1 MVSVNPWL
9 SAFAS
14 VPQDKIR
21 SGLPNRQ
28 AAGSLVQLRL
38 CSEQMPPEWKPGPH
52 PPLCI
57 SVSKKIIK
65 TDGWL
70 TRSLPA
76 NYGHLAKSLSINQYR
91 FPFIGRACI
100 PAKPKWHHNDVDSRD
115 TPFLKHSLLS
125 TRGKCRNSI
134 RYCLKILT
142 GDSLLLSLFT
152 RIHPNKNHS

>member
-21 SGLPNRQ
+21 SGLPNRR

-57 SVSKKIIK
+57 SVLKKIIK

-76 NYGHLAKSLSINQYR
+76 NYGHLAKSFSINQFR

-100 PAKPKWHHNDVDSRD
+100 SANPNDITMTS
-115 TPFLKHSLLS
+115 TPETHLFLNIPCCPLEGIAEIVL
-125 TRGKCRNSI
+125 GI
-134 RYCLKILT
+134 V
-142 GDSLLLSLFT
+142 
-152 RIHPNKNHS
+152 